1 MKFVVLKDGKF
12 VPEEPPKD
20 ERTFWQKVKDFFADF
35 DLSSD
40 DDDWFDFDFG
50 DFDHHD

>member
-1 MKFVVLKDGKF
+1 MKVVVLKDGKL

-20 ERTFWQKVKDFFADF
+20 ERSFWQKVKDFFADF
-35 DLSSD
+35 GAG
-40 DDDWFDFDFG
+40 DDDWFDFDLG